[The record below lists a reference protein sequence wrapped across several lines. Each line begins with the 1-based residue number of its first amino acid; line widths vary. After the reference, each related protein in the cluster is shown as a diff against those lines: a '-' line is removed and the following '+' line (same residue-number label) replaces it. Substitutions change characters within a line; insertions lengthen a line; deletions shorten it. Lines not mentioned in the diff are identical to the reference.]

1 MKKSKILITMIALL
15 TFMTIPVHAKGWKQD
30 SKGWWY
36 EYTNGTYASN
46 RWEKIDGKWYA
57 FDKQGYMRTGWF
69 QENGKWYYLDAS
81 GEMKTGWVQDNGKK
95 YYMDKVSGEMK
106 TGLLE
111 IGKGNW
117 YYFGVNGDMKR
128 GCQIK
133 GTNGNWYQ
141 FEEDGRYV
149 LDNINGEF
157 AQSNIAI
164 HYIIFAPEFIKFELT
179 DGILT
184 VSSIRS
190 GEFSY
195 PISKDCVWKETIE
208 QKRISY
214 KYIKDLIDYEI
225 ERYKNLEDSERRNF
239 EWSPLTFFIDIVDD
253 VVVSVGYMAP

>member
-15 TFMTIPVHAKGWKQD
+15 TFMTIPVHAEGWKQD

-46 RWEKIDGKWYA
+46 KWEKIDGKWYA

-81 GEMKTGWVQDNGKK
+81 GEMKTG
-95 YYMDKVSGEMK
+95 
-106 TGLLE
+106 LLE

-128 GCQIK
+128 GCEIK
-133 GTNGNWYQ
+133 GTN
-141 FEEDGRYV
+141 EERYYFGKDGRCSNK
-149 LDNINGEF
+149 DINANDIL

-164 HYIIFAPEFIKFELT
+164 DYTIAPSEITKFELT

-184 VSSIRS
+184 VSGIRS

-195 PISKDCVWKETIE
+195 PISKDCVWSKYYWESEGI
-208 QKRISY
+208 KRTKISY
-214 KYIKDLIDYEI
+214 KEIKELVDSQI
-225 ERYKNLEDSERRNF
+225 ERYKHLEDNKRDRDNF
-239 EWSPLTFFIDIVDD
+239 EEVNFRLFFEVHIVDGI
-253 VVVSVGYMAP
+253 VVNVSYIEP

>member
-69 QENGKWYYLDAS
+69 QENGKW
-81 GEMKTGWVQDNGKK
+81 
-95 YYMDKVSGEMK
+95 
-106 TGLLE
+106 
-111 IGKGNW
+111 
-117 YYFGVNGDMKR
+117 YFGVNGDMKR